1 MGGAVRQR
9 CDWRQRD
16 ALASDEARKHR
27 RRRRGEKFPAAR
39 VPRGRQRL
47 AGPVLE
53 PSSSAPDEV
62 PEVLGAALVAP
73 AAGRGG
79 PIALGAL
86 IAGAIELPDGIFEA
100 GGAIYENSFA
110 RAIPMR
116 KLGAANRRA
125 RARNRLRGRCYS
137 RSALYEL
144 LDQFRFCDRQISLQP
159 SSQCSLPLRS
169 APRRH
174 ADTHASN
181 PRPWPGAAAAA
192 AAAARRGASPPR

>member
-9 CDWRQRD
+9 CDGRKRD
-16 ALASDEARKHR
+16 ALAGEEPRKHR

-86 IAGAIELPDGIFEA
+86 IAGAIELPDGMFEA
-100 GGAIYENSFA
+100 GGAI
-110 RAIPMR
+110 
-116 KLGAANRRA
+116 
-125 RARNRLRGRCYS
+125 
-137 RSALYEL
+137 
-144 LDQFRFCDRQISLQP
+144 
-159 SSQCSLPLRS
+159 
-169 APRRH
+169 
-174 ADTHASN
+174 
-181 PRPWPGAAAAA
+181 
-192 AAAARRGASPPR
+192 

>member
-27 RRRRGEKFPAAR
+27 RRRRGEKFPARACAR
-39 VPRGRQRL
+39 GPQRH

-79 PIALGAL
+79 PAARGAL
-86 IAGAIELPDGIFEA
+86 IAGAAEPDCIFELPWGDIEFHSPEP
-100 GGAIYENSFA
+100 S
-110 RAIPMR
+110 PMR
-116 KLGAANRRA
+116 KLGAANRRT
-125 RARNRLRGRCYS
+125 RAKRQCAFPADATRLP
-137 RSALYEL
+137 RSTSYLVNFAPAIAEITSL
-144 LDQFRFCDRQISLQP
+144 LL
-159 SSQCSLPLRS
+159 QCSLPLRS

-181 PRPWPGAAAAA
+181 PGARPGAAATA
-192 AAAARRGASPPR
+192 AAAARLFASPPR